1 MNYERRL
8 VLLNEEACG
17 VLAAVLHQE
26 RCEELLVEL
35 CKNWQRFEALILQ
48 FEGNPSFAPSTA
60 VVLNIFRIV
69 RAGRAFHP

>member
-35 CKNWQRFEALILQ
+35 CKNWQRVETLILQ
-48 FEGNPSFAPSTA
+48 FESNPSFAPSTA

-69 RAGRAFHP
+69 RAGGAFHS

>member
-26 RCEELLVEL
+26 RCEELMVEM
-35 CKNWQRFEALILQ
+35 CKSWKRFETLILQ
-48 FEGNPSFAPSTA
+48 FESNPSFAPSTA
-60 VVLNIFRIV
+60 VVLNIFRLV
-69 RAGRAFHP
+69 RTGRAFHV